1 MKRTLPVS
9 YDSPRMDVMEIDTS
23 AVLCES
29 TEIKDLT
36 KEDFDVD
43 TLVSETD
50 ITEEGSSAS
59 KNEKTSNRKKSATLW
74 MWASL
79 GFTAFSYLINVII

>member
-1 MKRTLPVS
+1 MKRILPVS

-36 KEDFDVD
+36 KEDFDFNW
-43 TLVSETD
+43 
-50 ITEEGSSAS
+50 G
-59 KNEKTSNRKKSATLW
+59 N
-74 MWASL
+74 
-79 GFTAFSYLINVII
+79 